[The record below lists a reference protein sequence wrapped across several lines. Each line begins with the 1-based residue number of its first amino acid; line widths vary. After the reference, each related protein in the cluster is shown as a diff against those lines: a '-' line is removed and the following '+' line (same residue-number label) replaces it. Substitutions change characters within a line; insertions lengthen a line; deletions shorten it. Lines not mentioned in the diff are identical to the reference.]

1 MKPDILSLIWGIWF
15 VGWMVA
21 GLFSARTIRRESSG
35 SRLLVLAMLAVGFAL
50 LINPRV
56 APEEFARPVFHS
68 TALFDAGLAIMI
80 LGLAF
85 TVWARVHLGRLWS
98 GAVTLKEG
106 HELIRS
112 GPYGIVR
119 HPIYTGLVAAS
130 VGTALARGTISAIFG
145 LVLICVVCLIKIRAE
160 ERLMTEQFPD
170 AYRDYRREVRALIP
184 FVW

>member
-1 MKPDILSLIWGIWF
+1 VSGDILSLIWGFWF

-21 GLFSARTIRRESSG
+21 GLFSARTIRRERTG
-35 SRLLVLAMLAVGFAL
+35 SRLLVLAMLIVGFGL
-50 LINPRV
+50 MINPRF
-56 APEEFARPVFHS
+56 AAGEFAKPVFYS
-68 TALFDAGLAIMI
+68 TALFDAGLAITI

-106 HELIRS
+106 HQLIRS

-119 HPIYTGLVAAS
+119 HPIYTGLVVAS
-130 VGTALARGTISAIFG
+130 AGTALARGTIGAIVG
-145 LVLICVVCLIKIRAE
+145 LVLIIGVCLIKIRVE

-170 AYRDYRREVRALIP
+170 AYRDYRREVRTLIP

>member
-1 MKPDILSLIWGIWF
+1 MSRDILSLIWGVWF

-21 GLFSARTIRRESSG
+21 GLFSARTIRREGSG
-35 SRLLVLAMLAVGFAL
+35 SRLLVIAMLVVGFAL
-50 LINPRV
+50 LIKKP
-56 APEEFARPVFHS
+56 ALSS
-68 TALFDAGLAIMI
+68 TPLFDAGLAITI

-106 HELIRS
+106 HQLIRS

-119 HPIYTGLVAAS
+119 HPIYTGLLTAS
-130 VGTALARGTISAIFG
+130 VGTAMARGTIAALFGLLLIFG
-145 LVLICVVCLIKIRAE
+145 VCLIKIRAE

-170 AYRDYRREVRALIP
+170 AYRDYRREVRTLIP